1 MSAMTAWLEEAQP
14 QPPEGESAGAP
25 DAAAGGGAAEGPGGA
40 PGPEDGVKKE
50 TLAELQ
56 ARWEAE
62 SRLPPTMMGIDTSK
76 ASPGEL
82 GFVGNLVAWLFLGV
96 LCVGSVFFTVSR
108 EFLPDL
114 VPLDPDDPNL
124 PPSAFSQPAAPAAEP
139 EPEAERVSAAQAPA
153 VEAIGAAEVAEASEA
168 VQVAEAVEA
177 VAEVGAEAAPAAAE
191 AAGLGEPPAEA
202 AVEGAAF

>member
-1 MSAMTAWLEEAQP
+1 M
-14 QPPEGESAGAP
+14 
-25 DAAAGGGAAEGPGGA
+25 
-40 PGPEDGVKKE
+40 KRE

-62 SRLPPTMMGIDTSK
+62 SRPPPTMMGIDTSK

-139 EPEAERVSAAQAPA
+139 EPEVERASAAQAPA
-153 VEAIGAAEVAEASEA
+153 VEAGEAIAAAEVVEAAEASE
-168 VQVAEAVEA
+168 VVEA
-177 VAEVGAEAAPAAAE
+177 DAEMGAEAAPAAAE
-191 AAGLGEPPAEA
+191 AAGLGEPPAVAEA